1 MLRIIIQRLNFVKL
15 CKYKGI
21 KTWWIPD
28 SRYYGIPD
36 SLSVELVFWNP

>member
-28 SRYYGIPD
+28 SRHYGIPD
-36 SLSVELVFWNP
+36 SLSAELVFWNP